1 MTRILSVLT
10 AIVFATAIVTSLAL
24 HAGTSQSADVPSA
37 ASAPAATTFAATAR
51 RDTVTVGRSA
61 FGRILFDGRGR
72 ALYLFTREK
81 TETSQCYGACAKA
94 WPPVLTT
101 GKPRAGAGVR
111 AKLLGTVRRTD
122 GTLQVTYGGHPL
134 YHFVNDKKPGQITC
148 QNVSQFGAKWLVV
161 NPAGQAVH

>member
-1 MTRILSVLT
+1 MRTRL
-10 AIVFATAIVTSLAL
+10 LA
-24 HAGTSQSADVPSA
+24 A
-37 ASAPAATTFAATAR
+37 AVAATALGSAAPAVVAQPR
-51 RDTVTVGRSA
+51 AMHPAGAKIIAHSSRYGTVIFTGQNRS
-61 FGRILFDGRGR
+61 I
-72 ALYLFTREK
+72 YLFARDRGK
-81 TETSQCYGACAKA
+81 SSCYAACAKA

-111 AKLLGTVRRTD
+111 AKLLGTVRRSD
-122 GTLQVTYGGHPL
+122 GTRQVTYNGHPL